1 MFRRDNEKQPKED
14 QPKINRVAH
23 GLTSRMHRV
32 NTVHY
37 CSIHYRTFW
46 NDNPSPLLSPGFN
59 AGVGTR
65 PLLDN
70 SSTGFLNKWTT
81 RCVTSHGSMTL
92 PKRFPF
98 KIASHELHTHNI
110 YIIEINSC
118 HISTPVRIWSKRC
131 EPCLKFAVSSTLC
144 MLQRRGREI
153 REVPWQS
160 KPYFVSF
167 AKCYLH
173 LRDKLPWKHPARFLV
188 PLHSDIHCNVSLQIS
203 SLINANLS
211 RLPSVIALYR
221 ILHSTVVHIFVPF
234 HPSSLIN
241 ILERET
247 EREKEREVR
256 VCTHDETVYSSVYR
270 TRYYD
275 AYVLTHIPD
284 LDRYASTC

>member
-144 MLQRRGREI
+144 MLQRKGREI

-211 RLPSVIALYR
+211 RLPSVSTFIVFYTVQWYTR
-221 ILHSTVVHIFVPF
+221 IRSISPIFF
-234 HPSSLIN
+234 N
-241 ILERET
+241 KYTRTRDGERER
-247 EREKEREVR
+247 ER
-256 VCTHDETVYSSVYR
+256 CVYVHTTKLFIRAFIGLGIMTR
-270 TRYYD
+270 TCSR
-275 AYVLTHIPD
+275 IFPI
-284 LDRYASTC
+284 